1 VRVVPSEAGDAVVIA
16 LPEGVAPEAAAAA
29 LEVTVLGPDGPRTA
43 TLAGVEDGE
52 VRFRLPPLATPT
64 AVARVTLRRPDG
76 STSALPPLTY
86 VPSPPPGPPP
96 VDVGALE
103 GALGAP
109 AVAADAGDLFDV
121 PVRRTSRREPLLPFL
136 LGLALLLLPFDA
148 WAHRAGP
155 GKGAS

>member
-1 VRVVPSEAGDAVVIA
+1 MVA

-29 LEVTVLGPDGPRTA
+29 LEVTVLGPDGPRSA

-52 VRFRLPPLATPT
+52 VRFRLPSLATPT
-64 AVARVTLRRPDG
+64 AVARVTYRRPDG
-76 STSALPPLTY
+76 TVAALPPLTY

-96 VDVGALE
+96 VDVAALE

-109 AVAADAGDLFDV
+109 AAAADAADLFDV
-121 PVRRTSRREPLLPFL
+121 PTRRTSRREPLWAVL

-148 WAHRAGP
+148 WAHRVGAGP
-155 GKGAS
+155 GAR